1 MEVAGKTGTTDDDY
15 DRWFV
20 GYTPYYTAAVW
31 TGYDR
36 ASRIQSITNPACN
49 LWQQVMEKAS
59 QGQESISFT
68 ESMDGEP
75 VTFCRKCGTVAT
87 GRTPS
92 TDSAWF
98 LPGDEPTGSC
108 THKGKK
114 K

>member
-1 MEVAGKTGTTDDDY
+1 ME
-15 DRWFV
+15 
-20 GYTPYYTAAVW
+20 
-31 TGYDR
+31 
-36 ASRIQSITNPACN
+36 
-49 LWQQVMEKAS
+49 QVSA
-59 QGQESISFT
+59 GQESIPFT

-75 VTFCRKCGTVAT
+75 VTFCRKCGKVAT